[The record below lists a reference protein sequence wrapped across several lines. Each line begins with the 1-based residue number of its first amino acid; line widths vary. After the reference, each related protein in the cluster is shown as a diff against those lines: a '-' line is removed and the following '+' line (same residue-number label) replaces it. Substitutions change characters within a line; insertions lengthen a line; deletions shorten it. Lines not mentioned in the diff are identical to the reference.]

1 MIKRAITL
9 LALVACLITSVS
21 YANTADTITPSR
33 DQSISTVLITR
44 LIEQHHYKDTVL
56 DDAQSQAVLNQYI
69 KSLDPNRTFFTQKD
83 IVAIQRFDNIFDDS
97 LKKGE
102 LEPAFAIFHLFN
114 KRRVERAD
122 FALELLDYDFNFEL
136 DETYQFDREDL
147 PWAKDTTELN
157 NLWRKRVKNDVLT
170 LSLTHKT
177 DLELKDT
184 LRKRYERLKTRSE
197 QFKAEDVYELFINAY
212 LKTVEPHTSYFSP
225 RTSENFK
232 INMSLSLEGIG
243 AVLKTEDDYTTVQR
257 IVPGGPADLGGLL
270 HAEDRITG
278 VAQGKDGKI
287 EDVVG
292 WRLDDVVDLIRG
304 PKDSIVRLQI
314 LPHQTGVSGAS
325 EEITIVRNKI
335 KLEEQQVQKSIQ
347 EIQDGDTTRRI
358 GVIDIPT
365 FYMDFEARARGDKDF
380 RSTTRDTKVLIDELM
395 AEGIDGLIVDLRGNG
410 GGSLPEAVALT
421 GLFIKSG
428 PVVQIKDNTGSTETN
443 DDDDKTIAYNGPL
456 AVLVDNHSA
465 SASEIFSGAIK
476 DYGRGIILGKPTFGK
491 GTVQTVIDLNRFVR
505 ESDTTLGQLK
515 ITMAQFFRVN
525 GDSTQHRGVIPDI
538 IFPTAEESA
547 NQGESSLDN
556 ALPWA
561 NIPPAKFSRDS
572 HADPDLSIANEL
584 HQQRITKDSGFQ
596 FLQAQL
602 TDRKTM
608 LDQKVIS
615 LKKKDREQ
623 EREVQKQ
630 QQLERNNTFRL
641 SRGLAPLP
649 KDNEDG
655 TENELSTE
663 DKEAYGKEINLIEL
677 REAAHILVDL
687 THPAI
692 STQELMSQQAA
703 QANPSH

>member
-1 MIKRAITL
+1 MIKRTISL
-9 LALVACLITSVS
+9 LALVACLNAPISLAST
-21 YANTADTITPSR
+21 TDTITPSR

-44 LIEQHHYKDTVL
+44 LIDQHHYKDTVL
-56 DDAQSQAVLNQYI
+56 DDAQSQAVLAQYI
-69 KSLDPNRTFFTQKD
+69 KSLDPNRLFFTQKD
-83 IVAIQRFDNIFDDS
+83 IDAFQRFNNILDDS

-114 KRRVERAD
+114 KRRVERANK
-122 FALELLDYDFNFEL
+122 ALELLDFKFNFEL
-136 DETYQFDREDL
+136 DEEYEFDRENL
-147 PWAKDTTELN
+147 PWAKDTNELDD
-157 NLWRKRVKNDVLT
+157 LWRKRVKNDALT

-177 DLELKDT
+177 DEEIKET
-184 LRKRYERLKTRSE
+184 LRKRYERLKTRSK
-197 QFKAEDVYELFINAY
+197 QFNSEDVYDIFINAY
-212 LKTVEPHTSYFSP
+212 LKTIEPHTSYFSP

-243 AVLKTEDDYTTVQR
+243 AVLKIEDDYTTVQR

-292 WRLDDVVDLIRG
+292 WRLDDVVQLIRG

-314 LPHQTGVSGAS
+314 LPHETGVSGAS
-325 EEITIVRNKI
+325 KEITIVRNKI

-347 EIQDGDTTRRI
+347 EIPDGDITRRI

-380 RSTTRDTKVLIDELM
+380 RSTTRDTKVLIDELV
-395 AEGIDGLIVDLRGNG
+395 AEGIDGLIIDLRGNG

-428 PVVQIKDNTGSTETN
+428 PVVQIQSNSGSTETN
-443 DDDDKTIAYNGPL
+443 DDKDKSIAYNGPL
-456 AVLVDNHSA
+456 AVLVDQYSA

-491 GTVQTVIDLNRFVR
+491 GTVQTVIDLNRYVGEL
-505 ESDTTLGQLK
+505 ESPLGQLK

-538 IFPTAEESA
+538 IFPTGEESSEH
-547 NQGESSLDN
+547 GESSLEN

-561 NIPPAKFSRDS
+561 HIPPAKFTRDS
-572 HADPDLSIANEL
+572 HADPDLSIASQQHE
-584 HQQRITKDSGFQ
+584 QRITQDSGFQ

-602 TDRKTM
+602 ADRQAM
-608 LDQKVIS
+608 LDQKS
-615 LKKKDREQ
+615 LSLRKEERQQ
-623 EREVQKQ
+623 EREERKRQ
-630 QQLERNNTFRL
+630 QTERNNAFRL

-649 KDNEDG
+649 EDNEDG
-655 TENELSTE
+655 TENELSAE
-663 DKEAYGKEINLIEL
+663 DKEAYSDEINLIEL
-677 REAAHILVDL
+677 REAAHILIDL
-687 THPAI
+687 TYPASSAGEI
-692 STQELMSQQAA
+692 QGQQAA
-703 QANPSH
+703 QAH